1 MTKRHDD
8 PAENKCSLFALA
20 VGDLFKTV
28 DQVGQ
33 IMGRITIDAKLKKNV
48 LLNMEHC
55 VKEKNDF
62 LWREWNILLR
72 RKIPEGSL
80 MSGTTRTSLH
90 RHSNPFPKLHKHADM
105 PAGKVGLNKTELK
118 TRQNAKKR
126 NTEPSSFP
134 TTSHRQV
141 VFSFANYVGI

>member
-8 PAENKCSLFALA
+8 PAENKCSLFVLA

-33 IMGRITIDAKLKKNV
+33 IMGRIYAKSKKNV

-90 RHSNPFPKLHKHADM
+90 RHSKPFPKLHKHADM

-118 TRQNAKKR
+118 RDKTPKNEIQSRAVSQQR
-126 NTEPSSFP
+126 LIVRLCFLL
-134 TTSHRQV
+134 QIMLV
-141 VFSFANYVGI
+141 